1 MNNKG
6 FLRICAMAS
15 ICALLGGVC
24 AGAWAQGGEASPGA
38 SSPGEASPGESS
50 GAVALPAA
58 STPKEV
64 RKANRALSRKV
75 YAALAKHK
83 EIDAGSISIVARN
96 GAVTLN
102 GTVTEASQ
110 IDTVAEVAKAVPGVK
125 SVTNRLS
132 VQRPIGE

>member
-6 FLRICAMAS
+6 FLRIGVLVS
-15 ICALLGGVC
+15 ITALLGGVC
-24 AGAWAQGGEASPGA
+24 AGAWAQGGA
-38 SSPGEASPGESS
+38 SSSESS
-50 GAVALPAA
+50 GATAASAA
-58 STPKEV
+58 STPREI

-83 EIDAGSISIVARN
+83 EIDAGSISIVARD

-102 GTVTEASQ
+102 GTVAEASQ
-110 IDTVAEVAKAVPGVK
+110 LGTVAEVAKSVPGVK